1 MEGDTLNLNV
11 VVGPPKRV
19 KISWILN
26 NTTIGAGS
34 QIQIVPTL
42 DINNAEIS
50 VVATDVAGV
59 TISKTLLRVTLAHWK
74 ITWISVCCAIVAASI
89 IAMLI
94 EIKCHKKRRNSEHS
108 PLLN

>member
-1 MEGDTLNLNV
+1 MNAFSESTLPLASVIGD
-11 VVGPPKRV
+11 
-19 KISWILN
+19 
-26 NTTIGAGS
+26 GS

-42 DINNAEIS
+42 DIDGAEIR

-74 ITWISVCCAIVAASI
+74 ITWISVCCGIIAASI
-89 IAMLI
+89 IAILI
-94 EIKCHKKRRNSEHS
+94 EIKYSKKRRNSEYP